1 MATISAAWSGNDLPT
16 ERAARPNSARREAAL
31 FAVPLV
37 ALFTLVA
44 TSAVSLYL
52 SGVAYDGGNDLN
64 QGLLLFAAIVVATM
78 AARMIRGTTIAFS
91 AVEGFALVVLL
102 SIGGQIASAAVA
114 VGSAPLIDPWL
125 AAADRVIAPGWDWPA
140 MIAALGRHP
149 WLHVALT
156 YAYASLSW
164 QPVLFFA
171 AGLWLGTVRKNV
183 EFAGAY
189 AIALLL
195 CVLPFHWLPALGP
208 YPYYGISAQDV
219 PGALIH
225 LAWEA
230 PEKLTLLRSGAV
242 DAIGTT
248 LLSGLIC
255 IPSFHAAGAVLMAT
269 AFWDMAWL
277 RWPMLALNLVMF
289 AAAGPIGGHYYV
301 DLLAGGLAAVL
312 AVVVAR
318 RCVRSKPA

>member
-1 MATISAAWSGNDLPT
+1 MATISAAWVVNFSPT
-16 ERAARPNSARREAAL
+16 MPAARLNPAGREAAL
-31 FAVPLV
+31 FAVPLI
-37 ALFTLVA
+37 ALLMLAA
-44 TSAVSLYL
+44 TSAFSLYF

-91 AVEGFALVVLL
+91 AVEGFALVALL
-102 SIGGQIASAAVA
+102 SLGGQIASAAVA
-114 VGSAPLIDPWL
+114 VGNAPLIDPWL
-125 AAADRVIAPGWDWPA
+125 AAADRVIAPGWDWSA
-140 MIAALGRHP
+140 MVATLGQHP
-149 WLHVALT
+149 RLHVALT

-171 AGLWLGTVRKNV
+171 VGLRLGTVRKNADFV
-183 EFAGAY
+183 GAY

-208 YPYYGISAQDV
+208 YPYYGIAAQDV
-219 PGALIH
+219 PGALIR

-230 PEKLTLLRSGAV
+230 PEKLILLRSGAV

-301 DLLAGGLAAVL
+301 DLLAGGLVAVL